1 MRYQRTGRKGPKAN
15 QSNPPHCK
23 MATAIV
29 LPLCWGKKLPEH
41 GGSFPW
47 ERGRQGGLLLLPLP
61 TFLRAVEESSWP
73 VSTPIAL
80 RGLEDFWPLNWGAV
94 ETTGEESPSSL
105 ASTIVTGPI
114 AAASRASPCGLLPQ
128 RSRDS
133 VQEHP
138 KARGGAGREEKLT
151 WGVRMLWPQQHGLV
165 WMSKAIARRPHC
177 GGEGQRSREPVV
189 LACHPHSRC
198 FEC

>member
-80 RGLEDFWPLNWGAV
+80 RGLGDFWPLNWRAE

-151 WGVRMLWPQQHGLV
+151 WGGQDAVAAAARAGLDEQSHSPAATLRRRGSKKQRAGGAGLSPTQQ
-165 WMSKAIARRPHC
+165 
-177 GGEGQRSREPVV
+177 V
-189 LACHPHSRC
+189 L
-198 FEC
+198 